1 MTIFLWQFPAT
12 YFELVDFSDNL
23 KNSILLDSQS
33 FQIRL
38 RSFGS
43 AQFKFKS
50 STIPFVM
57 KQRKLSHR
65 KFTLIA
71 FIGTHWNITVSRIR
85 FSGFPLMSIWPMWFN
100 LANLASF
107 WCQFRSVLSVAV
119 SQFGFHLYLC
129 CSKCW
134 LQFVGNLFY
143 FLWNV
148 FCAMFYFAHLGFRS
162 KAFHPFLLT
171 ATLSNSI
178 THY

>member
-100 LANLASF
+100 LDNLASF

-119 SQFGFHLYLC
+119 SQFGFHLYWC

-134 LQFVGNLFY
+134 LQFVGNLFH
-143 FLWNV
+143 FLWKV
-148 FCAMFYFAHLGFRS
+148 
-162 KAFHPFLLT
+162 
-171 ATLSNSI
+171 
-178 THY
+178 